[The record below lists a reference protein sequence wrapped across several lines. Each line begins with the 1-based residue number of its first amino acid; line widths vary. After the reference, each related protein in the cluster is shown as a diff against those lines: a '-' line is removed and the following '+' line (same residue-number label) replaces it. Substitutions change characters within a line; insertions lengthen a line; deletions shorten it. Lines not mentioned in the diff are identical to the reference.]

1 MHHRASLFL
10 FELDLFYVVALRSLL
25 LQCLLYGSSGHL
37 VRARSSVLS
46 VYQRIFGI
54 VGVAA
59 LTARRRASRRQHTF
73 QHRPAVVLSGDEKG
87 NGTRDHH
94 QHQHNSRCQ
103 LTRTCSVRHGTH
115 TQIHEQCDS
124 RAKSSKTAE
133 WRRTFVALVA
143 SVRVQQDGHERADV
157 RPQHAEVDVDSE

>member
-1 MHHRASLFL
+1 MHRRASLFL

-115 TQIHEQCDS
+115 TQIQEQCDS
-124 RAKSSKTAE
+124 RASRAKPQSGGVPSWLSLLVFVCSKMATSAQMYVHNMP
-133 WRRTFVALVA
+133 R
-143 SVRVQQDGHERADV
+143 SM
-157 RPQHAEVDVDSE
+157 